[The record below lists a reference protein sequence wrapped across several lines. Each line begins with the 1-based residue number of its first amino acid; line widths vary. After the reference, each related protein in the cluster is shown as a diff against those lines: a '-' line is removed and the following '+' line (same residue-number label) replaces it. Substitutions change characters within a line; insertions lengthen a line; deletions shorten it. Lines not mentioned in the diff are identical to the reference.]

1 VSGTIYKNEYRKL
14 VNRLK
19 QARLE
24 AALTQK
30 EVSKHLGKCQSYVS
44 KIESGQ
50 LMIDILTLK
59 KIAKI
64 YKKPIEFFIN

>member
-1 VSGTIYKNEYRKL
+1 MSENIYKNEYRKL
-14 VNRLK
+14 VRRLK

-30 EVSKHLGKCQSYVS
+30 EISKRLGKCQSYVS
-44 KIESGQ
+44 KIENGQ
-50 LMIDILTLK
+50 LMIDVITLK

-64 YKKPIEFFIN
+64 YKKPIEYFIN